1 MPATATTMR
10 LMAAGGMLLAALIAA
25 GGAAAQTYPDK
36 PVRLWV
42 GYPPGGSG
50 DFLTRIVADVMAKD
64 LGVAV
69 ITENRPGAGAT
80 LASDIVAKAPA
91 DGYTLLNSSHHAV
104 NKALYKKL
112 AYDPDRDFAAITQ
125 VAAGPVI
132 ICVNNDVPAKTLKEL
147 IAYAKANPGKL
158 FSAASGNGSAP
169 HLGAVQFESVA
180 GVHFTTVQF
189 KGGGPAALSL
199 LAGDTQVMFATPP
212 TVMGFIRSGRMR
224 ALAVSTRLASPAI
237 PGMPGAEEAGLPGY
251 DYRFSFG
258 LYAPADTPAPIIRRL
273 FDAAVKGLAKPEVR
287 EKIAAQ
293 GMDAAPSASPE
304 AFEAQLRAEGPMWE
318 RLVRDSGARVE

>member
-1 MPATATTMR
+1 MR
-10 LMAAGGMLLAALIAA
+10 FPAAGRVLVAASIASALIITAD
-25 GGAAAQTYPDK
+25 AAAQTFPAK
-36 PVRLWV
+36 QIRLVV

-50 DFLTRIVADVMAKD
+50 DFLTRIVADELGKE

-69 ITENRPGAGAT
+69 VTDNRPGAGAT
-80 LASDIVAKAPA
+80 LASDLVAKAPA
-91 DGYTLLNSSHHAV
+91 DGYTLLNSSHHSV

-112 AYDPDRDFAAITQ
+112 SYDPDRDFAAITE

-132 ICVNNDVPAKTLKEL
+132 ICVNNELPVKNLREL

-212 TVMGFIRSGRMR
+212 TVMGFIHSGRMR
-224 ALAVSTRLASPAI
+224 ALAVSSRLASAAI
-237 PGMPGAEEAGLPGY
+237 PGIPGAEEAGLPGY
-251 DYRFSFG
+251 DYRFAFG
-258 LYAPADTPAPIIRRL
+258 LYAPAGTPQPVIRRL
-273 FDAAVKGLAKPEVR
+273 FAAAVKGLGKSEVR

-293 GMDAAPSASPE
+293 GMEAAPSGSTA
-304 AFEAQLRAEGPMWE
+304 AFEEQLRAEAPTWE
-318 RLVRDSGARVE
+318 RLVKDSGARVE